1 MCPTLSDAEAAAQ
14 RILDDLGG
22 GELLI
27 YDPDLRLRT
36 AKRGTGGANRSG
48 DRQSAR
54 RRGDRLRT
62 PSPIRGKRSDT
73 LIPGREVQGP
83 QIGIST
89 WHSKLEALSLGAREA
104 APGA

>member
-48 DRQSAR
+48 DR
-54 RRGDRLRT
+54 
-62 PSPIRGKRSDT
+62 
-73 LIPGREVQGP
+73 
-83 QIGIST
+83 
-89 WHSKLEALSLGAREA
+89 
-104 APGA
+104 